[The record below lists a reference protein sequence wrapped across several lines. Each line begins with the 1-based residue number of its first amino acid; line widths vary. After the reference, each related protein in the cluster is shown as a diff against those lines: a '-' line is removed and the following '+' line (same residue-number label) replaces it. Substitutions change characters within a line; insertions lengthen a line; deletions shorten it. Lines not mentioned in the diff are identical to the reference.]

1 MKKIYLLI
9 LLAVSMCF
17 ASLNVTRYDNGE
29 IGGLY
34 YTPSFKIKNMGSSPI
49 DGYKIY
55 VYFMTDDIDAR
66 PVLTNGSDPSAR
78 VESMND
84 HVYRVVINHSNSR
97 ILSGMS
103 TPILANPDIL
113 PTFFTVKAQNITT
126 KKKGWYPYPWKGKD
140 IVIESSD
147 GTVLYN
153 VHPDFKSRVGVLV
166 GSASDCASGFAPSI
180 TIDVED
186 KNNKTEVLPESEG
199 APLGI
204 TFVGKKNNKVKFQ
217 YCAVSAKKLPRA
229 IYDYVVLKLDSNC
242 PDGTYWFTRH
252 HDAEDS
258 NNDNSYEGAIWP
270 NKVYRDVDLEY
281 CYVLAS
287 VNTTTKFPFGI
298 QYGVFANP
306 PSWVSPNIVHS
317 AVYMDDEDHN
327 NENELYYNFNT
338 SSHGGGVVSAI
349 GDIVELEDNGKNTI
363 YRVIRWNPYLSKS
376 AAEIADA
383 PISAEKTL
391 VAAVPHAP
399 AIKGLNRSAVAVE
412 LKSEGNVKVSI
423 VNANGS
429 VIANIAQENL
439 QPGVHQIKWNSG
451 MVPSGRYI
459 VKVEQNGMVNAKNV
473 ILK

>member
-17 ASLNVTRYDNGE
+17 ASFTVVRDGSGVSGE
-29 IGGLY
+29 IV
-34 YTPSFKIKNMGSSPI
+34 YTPKFKIKNNGSSPI
-49 DGYKIY
+49 NGFKIY
-55 VYFMTDDIDAR
+55 VYFMTDDADAR
-66 PVLTNGSDPSAR
+66 PILTSSSNSR
-78 VESMND
+78 IKVESMND
-84 HVYRVVINHSNSR
+84 HVYRVVIDYPNASMLAG
-97 ILSGMS
+97 IYF
-103 TPILANPDIL
+103 PILTNPDDL
-113 PTFFTVKAQNITT
+113 PSYFTVKAQNTAT
-126 KKKGWYPYPWKGKD
+126 NKRGWFAYPWKGKD
-140 IVIESSD
+140 IVIESSN

-153 VHPDFKSRVGVLV
+153 QHPDFKSRVGVLV
-166 GSASDCASGFAPSI
+166 GSASNCASGFAPSI

-186 KNNKTEVLPESEG
+186 KNNKSKVLPGSEG

-204 TFVGKKNNKVKFQ
+204 TFVGNNNNVKFQ
-217 YCAVSAKKLPRA
+217 YCAVSAKNLPRTV
-229 IYDYVVLKLDSNC
+229 YDYVVLKLDSNC
-242 PDGTYWFTRH
+242 PDGTYSFTRH

-258 NNDNSYEGAIWP
+258 DNANSYVGAIWP
-270 NKVYRDVDLEY
+270 SKVYRDVDLEY
-281 CYVLAS
+281 CFVPGT
-287 VNTTTKFPFGI
+287 VNTTTKFPFGT
-298 QYGVFANP
+298 QYGVFAKP

-317 AVYMDDEDHN
+317 AVYIDDEDHN
-327 NENELYYNFNT
+327 NGNKLYYNFDEK
-338 SSHGGGVVSAI
+338 SHSDVVSGI
-349 GDIVELEDNGKNTI
+349 LNIVELNDNGRNTI
-363 YRVIRWNPYLSKS
+363 YRVIRWNPNLSKS

-473 ILK
+473 VLK